1 MVLAMAALAGL
12 VQAGDSGS
20 KITTLN
26 QLIEHYDSSRCQE
39 CHAEIY
45 AQWQSSHHAESLMGI
60 NDFSFM
66 SKYLRQGPLSVK
78 RPEEATLAN
87 FSCAKCHLPQLLATN
102 DQVAKQLA
110 AVIWNDDKQT
120 LRRLNIGCLVCH
132 QGKAVVHQRPG
143 RGLIYGRQDREDHEG
158 SFQNIRRSA
167 FMNTPAFCG
176 QCHGLGPNFEFT
188 PPIQC
193 ATLYGSY
200 LHGYVAT
207 GGARTCNDCH
217 MPGQN
222 HSFPPN
228 FNNRAD
234 TTVRLRAALPLEV
247 EVLPYTFQP
256 DHKKLQPMV
265 VVGVTIR
272 NRAGHRIP
280 DG

>member
-1 MVLAMAALAGL
+1 MLAVVLLAGL
-12 VQAGDSGS
+12 VQAGNQKG
-20 KITTLN
+20 KIATLN
-26 QLIEHYDSSRCQE
+26 QLIEYYDSTRCQE

-45 AQWQSSHHAESLMGI
+45 AQWQSSHHAKSLMGI
-60 NDFSFM
+60 KDYSFM

-87 FSCAKCHLPQLLATN
+87 FSCAKCHLPQLLDTS

-110 AVIWNDDKQT
+110 GVIWKGDKQT
-120 LRRLNIGCLVCH
+120 LSRLNIGCLVCH
-132 QGKAVVHQRPG
+132 QSKAVVHHRPESVV
-143 RGLIYGRQDREDHEG
+143 IYGRQDMENHEG
-158 SFQNIRRSA
+158 VYKKIRRSA

-200 LHGYVAT
+200 LHGYVAN

-217 MPGQN
+217 MPKQN

-234 TTVRLRAALPLEV
+234 TTTRLRAALPLEV
-247 EVLPYTFQP
+247 EALSYTFQP
-256 DHKKLQPMV
+256 DHQKLQPMV
-265 VVGVTIR
+265 VLGASIR